1 MNNPTIADF
10 LSTFNKIISSFV
22 NNDNENITLYSS
34 VLKDTY
40 NVLNSNE
47 RSTCFQYIS
56 DFFNEQNDTYITI
69 FFMSYLLKT
78 LNSAEAIIHIQ
89 HTISQ
94 SGISPI
100 DALNIIFQMSS
111 FSFST
116 D

>member
-78 LNSAEAIIHIQ
+78 PKMKN
-89 HTISQ
+89 
-94 SGISPI
+94 
-100 DALNIIFQMSS
+100 
-111 FSFST
+111 
-116 D
+116 

>member
-47 RSTCFQYIS
+47 RST
-56 DFFNEQNDTYITI
+56 
-69 FFMSYLLKT
+69 
-78 LNSAEAIIHIQ
+78 
-89 HTISQ
+89 
-94 SGISPI
+94 
-100 DALNIIFQMSS
+100 
-111 FSFST
+111 
-116 D
+116 